1 MPWVKFVKDHKQYK
15 NGQEVDLPSYKE
27 SFRLKNLGILVRISP
42 PASAVKRAVRKLVG
56 RK

>member
-15 NGQEVDLPSYKE
+15 KGQEVDLPSYKE

-42 PASAVKRAVRKLVG
+42 PASAVKRAVRRVMG